1 MTLASIV
8 CEVYLTYQKW
18 EIFLLLKQL
27 KKETRLGIT
36 GVMNIFRHDTIE
48 FTVQITG
55 KTESYNYQE
64 LDYLYNIIIYIISF
78 LATEL
83 TCIQL
88 LIH

>member
-48 FTVQITG
+48 FTVQFTG

-78 LATEL
+78 LATKL